1 MSYDAMVGLAREE
14 ASRLGTPTHAPLR
27 VRALGALEI
36 FCEGQPFEESARA
49 RELLLFLLTHSSGR
63 TKEQIGAALW
73 PDVEPAK
80 LRNNF
85 HVTMHRLR
93 KGLGAA
99 EWIVVDGDTYAL
111 DRRRGVDFDAE
122 VFEREVNS
130 ALRAKDAQR
139 LARAVELY
147 RGDFFEN
154 ATSGDWHLERR
165 DRLRELY
172 ARALEAHGRTRMTA
186 GDYAGAAEAY
196 QRLVALDDLDED
208 AARHLIAA
216 LEKQGDRG
224 AATRAYRR
232 LAEALKR
239 ELGVEPS
246 F

>member
-1 MSYDAMVGLAREE
+1 VTLAREQ
-14 ASRLGTPTHAPLR
+14 AAGLGTATQAPLR
-27 VRALGALEI
+27 VRALGPLEI
-36 FCEGQPFEESARA
+36 FREGEAVEESARS
-49 RELLLFLLTHSSGR
+49 RELLLFLLVHPSGR

-73 PDVEPAK
+73 PDAEPSK

-85 HVTMHRLR
+85 HVTLHRLR
-93 KGLGAA
+93 KGLGAS

-111 DRRRGVDFDAE
+111 DRSRGIDFDAE
-122 VFEREVNS
+122 VFERE
-130 ALRAKDAQR
+130 ALAAIRAKNPER
-139 LARAVELY
+139 LARAVDLY
-147 RGDFFEN
+147 RGPFFEN
-154 ATSGDWHLERR
+154 AASGEWYLELRE
-165 DRLRELY
+165 RLRELY
-172 ARALEAHGRTRMTA
+172 ARALGTLGRARMA
-186 GDYAGAAEAY
+186 AADYEGAVDTW

-208 AARHLIAA
+208 AARNLIAA